1 MMQPKIKMSRIQKAT
16 LWVVAVAVFTDMLI
30 YGIIVPILPNY
41 AKTLGATQAEIGFL
55 FGSYAITLLLA
66 TPILGVISD
75 KVGRRLPMILG
86 LFGLAAATL
95 LFGFANSFWLLVVA
109 RMLQGISAAATW
121 TAGLALLADVFPL
134 KERGKAMG
142 IALSGQAIGML
153 LGPTI
158 GGFLYQWGGYHL
170 PFIFAAVIALIDGIL
185 RITLLHDEPKQDSEQ
200 RISYRSILKMHSLF
214 MIIGI
219 IIIGSA
225 LPSALEPTLP
235 LYLHNVLHLSSGTI
249 GLLFAVP
256 TLAYGFTAPVIGTL
270 SNKLGRNQTMII
282 GLIIAAICFP
292 FTTLVPNI
300 IFEIVVLAVLG
311 ISFSFLLAPALPE
324 LTYLADKNG
333 IRAYGTL
340 FAIYNTAYSIGMF
353 CGPTLSGGLSD
364 LFGLTNTLY
373 TFSLILLCYL
383 GLFFGKIKKQT

>member
-1 MMQPKIKMSRIQKAT
+1 MKPQMKMSRMQKAA

-30 YGIIVPILPNY
+30 YGMIVPIIPSY

-66 TPILGVISD
+66 TPILGVLSD
-75 KVGRRLPMILG
+75 KVGRKSPMILG
-86 LFGLAAATL
+86 LFGLAAATI

-134 KERGKAMG
+134 QERGKAMG

-158 GGFLYQWGGYHL
+158 GGFLYQYGGYHL
-170 PFIFAAVIALIDGIL
+170 PFIFAAAIALIDGVL
-185 RITLLHDEPKQDSEQ
+185 RITLLHDEPKQDTEQ
-200 RISYRSILKMHSLF
+200 RVSYRSILKMRSLF

-219 IIIGSA
+219 IIIGAA

-235 LYLHNVLHLSSGTI
+235 LYLHNVLNASSGTI

-282 GLIIAAICFP
+282 GLIIAALCFP
-292 FTTLVPNI
+292 FLTLIPNI
-300 IFEIVVLAVLG
+300 IIEIIVLAVLG

-333 IRAYGTL
+333 IRAYGIL

-353 CGPTLSGGLSD
+353 SGPTLSGSLSD

-383 GLFFGKIKKQT
+383 GLFIWKTKKQV

>member
-1 MMQPKIKMSRIQKAT
+1 MESQMKMSRIQKAA

-30 YGIIVPILPNY
+30 YGIIVPILPSY

-86 LFGLAAATL
+86 LFGLAAATM
-95 LFGFANSFWLLVVA
+95 LFGFANSFWLLVLA

-134 KERGKAMG
+134 QERGKAMG

-185 RITLLHDEPKQDSEQ
+185 RITLLHDEPKQDTEQ
-200 RISYRSILKMHSLF
+200 RISYRSIIKMHSLF

-219 IIIGSA
+219 IILGAA

-235 LYLHNVLHLSSGTI
+235 LYLHNVLHASSGTI

-282 GLIIAAICFP
+282 GLIIAALCFP
-292 FTTLVPNI
+292 FITLVPNMI
-300 IFEIVVLAVLG
+300 TEIFVLAVLG

-324 LTYLADKNG
+324 LTHLADQSG

-353 CGPTLSGGLSD
+353 CGPTLSGSLSD
-364 LFGLTNTLY
+364 LFGLTNALY

-383 GLFFGKIKKQT
+383 GLFFWKIKKQA

>member
-1 MMQPKIKMSRIQKAT
+1 MKPQLKMSRIQKAA

-30 YGIIVPILPNY
+30 YGIIVPILPSY
-41 AKTLGATQAEIGFL
+41 AKTLGATQTEIGFL

-66 TPILGVISD
+66 TPILGVVSD
-75 KVGRRLPMILG
+75 NIGRRLPMILG
-86 LFGLAAATL
+86 LFGLAAATM
-95 LFGFANSFWLLVVA
+95 LFGFANSFWLLILA

-134 KERGKAMG
+134 QERGKAMG
-142 IALSGQAIGML
+142 IALSGQAVGML

-170 PFIFAAVIALIDGIL
+170 PFIFASAIALIDGVL
-185 RITLLHDEPKQDSEQ
+185 RITLLHDEPKQDTEQ
-200 RISYRSILKMHSLF
+200 RVSYRSIFKMRSLF

-219 IIIGSA
+219 IIIGAA

-235 LYLHNVLHLSSGTI
+235 LYLHNVLNASSGTI

-282 GLIIAAICFP
+282 GLIIAALCLP
-292 FTTLVPNI
+292 FTTLTPNI
-300 IFEIVVLAVLG
+300 ITEIIALAVLG

-333 IRAYGTL
+333 IRAYGIL

-353 CGPTLSGGLSD
+353 SGPTLSGGLSD

-383 GLFFGKIKKQT
+383 GLFIWKTKKQV

>member
-1 MMQPKIKMSRIQKAT
+1 MMESQAKMSRIQKAA

-41 AKTLGATQAEIGFL
+41 AKTLGASQAEIGFL

-66 TPILGVISD
+66 TPILGAISD

-86 LFGLAAATL
+86 LFGLAAATI
-95 LFGFANSFWLLVVA
+95 LFGFASSFWVLVLA

-121 TAGLALLADVFPL
+121 TAGLAFLADVFPL
-134 KERGKAMG
+134 QERGKAMG

-170 PFIFAAVIALIDGIL
+170 PFIFAAVMAIIDGIL
-185 RITLLHDEPKQDSEQ
+185 RITLLHDEPKQSAEEQ
-200 RISYRSILKMHSLF
+200 ISYQSIIKMRSLF

-219 IIIGSA
+219 IVLGAA

-235 LYLHNVLHLSSGTI
+235 LYLHAALHANSATI

-256 TLAYGFTAPVIGTL
+256 TLTYGLTAPVIGAL
-270 SNKLGRNQTMII
+270 SHKLGRNKTMMI
-282 GLIIAAICFP
+282 GFIVAALSLP
-292 FTTLVPNI
+292 FTALVPTI
-300 IFEIVVLAVLG
+300 ISEILVLAVLG
-311 ISFSFLLAPALPE
+311 ISFSLLLAPALPE
-324 LTYLADKNG
+324 LTYLADQNG

-340 FAIYNTAYSIGMF
+340 FAIYNTAYSIGMI
-353 CGPTLSGGLSD
+353 CGPVLCGGLSN

-373 TFSLILLCYL
+373 TFSVILLCYL
-383 GLFFGKIKKQT
+383 CLFLWKIKKQA

>member
-1 MMQPKIKMSRIQKAT
+1 MMEARLKMSRVQKAS

-30 YGIIVPILPNY
+30 YGMIVPILPRY
-41 AKTLGATQAEIGFL
+41 TETLGASQTEIGFL

-66 TPILGVISD
+66 TPILGVVSD

-95 LFGFANSFWLLVVA
+95 LFGLANSFWLLVLA

-134 KERGKAMG
+134 QERGKAMG
-142 IALSGQAIGML
+142 LALSGQAAGML

-158 GGFLYQWGGYHL
+158 GGALYQWGGYHL
-170 PFIFAAVIALIDGIL
+170 PFIIAASIALIDGIL
-185 RITLLHDEPKQDSEQ
+185 RITLLHNEPKSSSNQ
-200 RISYRSILKMHSLF
+200 RISYRSILNMRSLF
-214 MIIGI
+214 IMIGI
-219 IIIGSA
+219 IILGSA

-235 LYLHNVLHLSSGTI
+235 LYLQDTLHLSPGTI

-256 TLAYGFTAPVIGTL
+256 TLAYGFTAPIIGTL
-270 SNKLGRNQTMII
+270 STKIGRKQTMAV
-282 GLIIAAICFP
+282 GIALAALCFP
-292 FTTLVPNI
+292 FTVIVSHTALE
-300 IFEIVVLAVLG
+300 IFVLAILG
-311 ISFSFLLAPALPE
+311 ISFSLLLAPALPE

-333 IRAYGTL
+333 VHAYGIL

-353 CGPTLSGGLSD
+353 FGPMLSGSLSD
-364 LFGLTNTLY
+364 LFGFTNAFY
-373 TFSLILLCYL
+373 IFSVLLLCYL
-383 GLFFGKIKKQT
+383 CLFLWKMKK

>member
-1 MMQPKIKMSRIQKAT
+1 
-16 LWVVAVAVFTDMLI
+16 MLI
-30 YGIIVPILPNY
+30 YGIIVPILPSY
-41 AKTLGATQAEIGFL
+41 AKTLGATQTEIGFL

-66 TPILGVISD
+66 TPILGVVSD
-75 KVGRRLPMILG
+75 NIGRRLPMILG
-86 LFGLAAATL
+86 LFGLAAATM
-95 LFGFANSFWLLVVA
+95 LFGFANSFWLLVLA

-134 KERGKAMG
+134 QERGKAMG
-142 IALSGQAIGML
+142 IALSGQAVGML

-170 PFIFAAVIALIDGIL
+170 PFIFASAIALIDGVL
-185 RITLLHDEPKQDSEQ
+185 RITLLHDEPKQDTEQ
-200 RISYRSILKMHSLF
+200 RVSYRSILKMRSLF

-219 IIIGSA
+219 IIIGAA

-235 LYLHNVLHLSSGTI
+235 LYLHNVLNASSGTI

-282 GLIIAAICFP
+282 GLIIAALCFP
-292 FTTLVPNI
+292 FFTLIPNI
-300 IFEIVVLAVLG
+300 IIEIIVLAVLG

-333 IRAYGTL
+333 IRAYGIL

-353 CGPTLSGGLSD
+353 SGPTLSGSLSD

-383 GLFFGKIKKQT
+383 GLFIWKTKKQV